1 MDYLSQTR
9 LIKSGFLIIPLSK
22 LDFCWLMVW
31 HYMIYPKSIIPHME
45 KIIGWGQISQSAGF
59 VFLSQIAVHNNVK
72 KKRRRKSRERSQAL
86 FWGLALWKR
95 LILYT
100 KVNKMYISILRSI

>member
-22 LDFCWLMVW
+22 LDFCCLMVW

-72 KKRRRKSRERSQAL
+72 KKKKKKITWTITSSL
-86 FWGLALWKR
+86 LG
-95 LILYT
+95 
-100 KVNKMYISILRSI
+100 ISTLKTVDFVH